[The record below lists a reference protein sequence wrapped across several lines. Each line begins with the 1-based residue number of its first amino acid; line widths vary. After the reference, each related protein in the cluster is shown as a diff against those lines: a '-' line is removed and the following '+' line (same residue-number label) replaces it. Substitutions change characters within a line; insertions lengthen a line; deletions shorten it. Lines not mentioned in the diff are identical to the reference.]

1 VDRLSRMKKEHKR
14 KLPALNPSHSSD
26 LLDSLESRE
35 LSFGDRVVAYS
46 RKNLPIHGTVRWRS
60 RHQSLGDIV
69 GIETVS

>member
-1 VDRLSRMKKEHKR
+1 MDRLSRMKKEHKR
-14 KLPALNPSHSSD
+14 KLPALNPSHTD

-35 LSFGDRVVAYS
+35 LSFGDRVVVYS